1 MIIFLHY
8 VFACR
13 FVFLLFK
20 ESPTGEIACTSAR
33 SLHSFLCS
41 FVVRLATSPA
51 ANAMQRHDKSCF
63 ESCSNSRHWIS
74 FRSWFM
80 PGLEAL
86 RLLQAWFDM
95 CGAMCLRPAA
105 LLFVQHA
112 ERSTELRSS
121 WETSMQLCTSCLAQG
136 SGTES
141 VTQSQERWAPVRRG
155 SVSFCAA
162 WSQTCSRGRISP
174 RAMSQRSSRQVA
186 HLARGQRQHL
196 LESRT
201 WNDFDHEQQT
211 ALPFLIA
218 LWALVFLFPMYHI
231 NVSTKFISNLKHL
244 HSTCSVLSSLDESSF
259 FWRKQA
265 DKIRKGH
272 SFRRCDVYLYE
283 ISASCDIILCKCVYE
298 LFRGYLRNSCCL
310 LLLHQIFMC
319 LYVFSNKN

>member
-86 RLLQAWFDM
+86 SLLQAWFDM

-121 WETSMQLCTSCLAQG
+121 WETSMQLCTSCLAIGNHCIHFTDTFASVLFNPCERESLQV
-136 SGTES
+136 TELIYFIF
-141 VTQSQERWAPVRRG
+141 VHVCEGHFWKH
-155 SVSFCAA
+155 
-162 WSQTCSRGRISP
+162 RGR
-174 RAMSQRSSRQVA
+174 AA
-186 HLARGQRQHL
+186 
-196 LESRT
+196 
-201 WNDFDHEQQT
+201 
-211 ALPFLIA
+211 
-218 LWALVFLFPMYHI
+218 
-231 NVSTKFISNLKHL
+231 
-244 HSTCSVLSSLDESSF
+244 
-259 FWRKQA
+259 
-265 DKIRKGH
+265 
-272 SFRRCDVYLYE
+272 
-283 ISASCDIILCKCVYE
+283 
-298 LFRGYLRNSCCL
+298 
-310 LLLHQIFMC
+310 
-319 LYVFSNKN
+319 